1 VNLSNASLIE
11 HQKLPLVV
19 FMWTNELQLAQPAL
33 PDDIYRPKYF
43 QFVPEGVSLF
53 LLSLVLFMNLASDC

>member
-1 VNLSNASLIE
+1 
-11 HQKLPLVV
+11 
-19 FMWTNELQLAQPAL
+19 MWTNELQLAQPAL

-53 LLSLVLFMNLASDC
+53 LLSLVLIHELGFRLLVSKMQLF